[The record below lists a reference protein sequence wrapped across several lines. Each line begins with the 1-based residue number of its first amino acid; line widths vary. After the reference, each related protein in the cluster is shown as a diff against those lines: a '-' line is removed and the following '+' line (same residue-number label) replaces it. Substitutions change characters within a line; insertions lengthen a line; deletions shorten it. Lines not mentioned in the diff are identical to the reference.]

1 MRTKFTCMLIALAAL
16 GHARPIAEPTVA
28 ELMSQAALAVII
40 KPVSTRLTDDKAD
53 DNSLRYPEQK
63 RYQALETTC
72 SVSLLLKGDEK
83 SDSIKIVHF
92 GYADRAPDFNGAV
105 FMAFVFD
112 PTLMVSF
119 PSDKNLKF
127 DAPRVLPYANGTPEY
142 LAFLRR
148 LPDGRYAAVT
158 SHYEAGLSFR
168 LLTTPW
174 FSYRYDQR
182 HETPKK

>member
-1 MRTKFTCMLIALAAL
+1 MRTNVTCILLALATL

-40 KPVSTRLTDDKAD
+40 KPISTRLTDDKAD
-53 DNSLRYPEQK
+53 DESLRYSEQK

-72 SVSLLLKGDEK
+72 SVSLLLKGEEK
-83 SDSIKIVHF
+83 AESIKILHF
-92 GYADRAPDFNGAV
+92 GYAGRLPDFNGAV
-105 FMAFVFD
+105 FMSFIFD
-112 PTLMVSF
+112 PTLLVAF
-119 PSDKNLKF
+119 PSDRNLKI
-127 DAPRVLPYANGTPEY
+127 DASRITPYAKGAPEY

-158 SHYEAGLSFR
+158 NHYNAGLSFR

-174 FSYRYDQR
+174 FSDRYDQR
-182 HETPKK
+182 HEAPKR